1 MSDKKAMSI
10 WFCYLV
16 KSYLLDPIFLFIIE
30 EFNIFNM
37 SLNVSLK
44 KCSSLYN
51 NVKMSIVFEVKRVQI
66 TVKSVPFLREK
77 TYNFFGRKVV
87 NVTQVRIKYIFPK
100 NNNRVLRLLRYNLI
114 IANFMD
120 PFILQNEFFTSA
132 FYLRI

>member
-1 MSDKKAMSI
+1 MTKKRCQYDFAM
-10 WFCYLV
+10 WQNNFP
-16 KSYLLDPIFLFIIE
+16 LDPIFFENLKF
-30 EFNIFNM
+30 F
-37 SLNVSLK
+37 SVSYAVSLK

>member
-1 MSDKKAMSI
+1 MSI
-10 WFCYLV
+10 WFCNLV
-16 KSYLLDPIFLFIIE
+16 KSYLLDPIFLSIIE
-30 EFNIFNM
+30 ELNIFNM

-66 TVKSVPFLREK
+66 TVKSIPFLREK